1 MAVPVGC
8 VDSTMMRRKI
18 LSHIWDVWSSG
29 CWQMKSRTVPS
40 TMQYPDLV
48 KALSTH
54 YKPALIVI
62 AERFRFQ
69 KLNQKESETV
79 SAMVFQA
86 HLQFSSLPWT
96 KFYKG
101 LSM

>member
-1 MAVPVGC
+1 
-8 VDSTMMRRKI
+8 
-18 LSHIWDVWSSG
+18 
-29 CWQMKSRTVPS
+29 
-40 TMQYPDLV
+40 MQYPDLV